1 MRHALMQQGT
11 LDVRFPPACGRYRQ
25 TRCEGMSYQ
34 PRMSFPQESRPRMS
48 GEPTSSARRITST
61 GICCFPAR
69 KDTWRASSSIRASLE
84 RNICPSRAISSV
96 ETASVF
102 RLWAEVKS
110 SLLSTLRAS
119 TSPAVERYSCIL
131 LLKLPMSFTRSNIV
145 SYPYLPATASRLEL
159 LSLNIVPP

>member
-11 LDVRFPPACGRYRQ
+11 LDVRFPP
-25 TRCEGMSYQ
+25 GMRKIQ
-34 PRMSFPQESRPRMS
+34 ADTLRGDVIPAPDV
-48 GEPTSSARRITST
+48 
-61 GICCFPAR
+61 FPAGEQAAYVR
-69 KDTWRASSSIRASLE
+69 RASLE